1 MTITSEACSSIPRHA
16 GVVRAARSSVALSGS
31 VRCAPLPP
39 AVAWRVWAWR
49 VWAWR
54 VWAWRV
60 LVARAALPLNMAAPA
75 ALPEGP
81 GPERPR

>member
-1 MTITSEACSSIPRHA
+1 EACSSIPWHA

-31 VRCAPLPP
+31 VCCAPLPA
-39 AVAWRVWAWR
+39 AVAWR

-75 ALPEGP
+75 AFPERP